1 MNDIVFADKYSAFEK
16 AGAQKFNKCLKVII
30 PEQNG
35 GGAKIAFGQNLEE
48 VHDYGRGE
56 YLIIP
61 PYSHYQLE
69 RPNGEDLVA
78 CIEQPLLPSSLPVF
92 IVTNA
97 LSQGM
102 RSAVNE
108 AIIYFNADEYQDPA
122 DGIVSA
128 LGQLIVAYVAD
139 VYSPKLHPVV
149 VTIKA
154 DMEKNFTDST
164 YSAET
169 ALRKIPLNY
178 DYVRK
183 LFKKETGITPH
194 DYLEGIRMNRA
205 RQYIENGITN
215 TYSNFTVSQIAE
227 ACGFAEPLYFSR
239 VFKKHFGLSPMQY
252 LKDGLKE

>member
-1 MNDIVFADKYSAFEK
+1 MNDIVFADKYSAFER
-16 AGAQKFNKCLKVII
+16 AGAQKFNKCLKVLV
-30 PEQNG
+30 PKENG
-35 GGAKIAFGQNLEE
+35 KGGQIAFGQDLEE
-48 VHDYGRGE
+48 SHGYGWGE
-56 YLIIP
+56 YVILP
-61 PYSHYQLE
+61 PYCNYNFLE
-69 RPNGEDLVA
+69 SDGEDLIV
-78 CIEQPLLPSSLPVF
+78 CIEQPLLPSSLPVN
-92 IVTNA
+92 IVANTI
-97 LSQGM
+97 SRGM

-122 DGIVSA
+122 EGIVAA

-139 VYSPKLHPVV
+139 DYSVKLHPVV

-183 LFKKETGITPH
+183 LFKKETGVTPH
-194 DYLEGIRMNRA
+194 DYLNGIRMDRA

-215 TYSNFTVSQIAE
+215 SYSNFTVSQIAE

-239 VFKKHFGLSPMQY
+239 VFKKYFGVSPMLYQ
-252 LKDGLKE
+252 KKN